1 MERVNSTVCVWQL
14 TCAGNKPAEAHST
27 RKIGRVSVPA
37 PQAGSSPRGG
47 ALHILMR
54 IITTFVALTAFVA
67 GMSMVAAA
75 DEQGS
80 KTAIEKK
87 LESEYALTKTTAD
100 RTDIVTAGSV
110 VVLQKDKLL
119 MVAASSSAN
128 PCPNTYKDGKLTPN
142 AGCKTGEVLRR
153 IPGFGSHIPGAD
165 KAPATRI
172 FVSGEKFWV
181 TKIDVKSTDKGFA
194 VVMDFFTDAINDV
207 RYRAS
212 LTIPFKEGAPTPD
225 EALKLVREV
234 VTVAPSDDAKGDE
247 KQEPSPAQGGQQ
259 SPATAAEGAPP
270 PLAPPPPPADDVA
283 ATPTVSLGQ
292 TPEQVIAILGQPLRK
307 AKAGPRD
314 LYFYKDMKV
323 TFLNGKVKDI
333 Q

>member
-1 MERVNSTVCVWQL
+1 
-14 TCAGNKPAEAHST
+14 
-27 RKIGRVSVPA
+27 
-37 PQAGSSPRGG
+37 
-47 ALHILMR
+47 MR
-54 IITTFVALTAFVA
+54 IITTFVALTAFIA
-67 GMSMVAAA
+67 GMSMVATA

-100 RTDIVTAGSV
+100 RTDIVTAGAV

-128 PCPNTYKDGKLTPN
+128 PCPNTYKDGKLAPN

-153 IPGFGSHIPGAD
+153 IPGLGSHIPGAD

-181 TKIDVKSTDKGFA
+181 TKIDVKDTGKGLA

-212 LTIPFKEGAPTPD
+212 LTIPFKEGTASPD
-225 EALKLVREV
+225 EVLKLVQEV
-234 VTVAPSDDAKGDE
+234 VTVAPSDDTKGE
-247 KQEPSPAQGGQQ
+247 AKQEPSQAQGGQQ
-259 SPATAAEGAPP
+259 APANETAPP

-307 AKAGPRD
+307 AKAGPMD

>member
-1 MERVNSTVCVWQL
+1 
-14 TCAGNKPAEAHST
+14 
-27 RKIGRVSVPA
+27 
-37 PQAGSSPRGG
+37 
-47 ALHILMR
+47 LHILMR
-54 IITTFVALTAFVA
+54 IVTTFVALTALMA
-67 GMSMVAAA
+67 GMSVVAAA

-80 KTAIEKK
+80 KAAIEKK

-142 AGCKTGEVLRR
+142 SGCKTGEVLRR

-181 TKIDVKSTDKGFA
+181 TKINVKDTDKGLA
-194 VVMDFFTDAINDV
+194 VVMDFFSDAINDV
-207 RYRAS
+207 RYRGS

-225 EALKLVREV
+225 EAVKLVREV
-234 VTVAPSDDAKGDE
+234 VTVAPSDDAKGEE
-247 KQEPSPAQGGQQ
+247 KPEPSQSQGGQQ
-259 SPATAAEGAPP
+259 SPANAAEGAPAAI
-270 PLAPPPPPADDVA
+270 APPPPPADDIA

-292 TPEQVIAILGQPLRK
+292 TPEQVVAILGQPLRK
-307 AKAGPRD
+307 DKAGTRD
-314 LYFYKDMKV
+314 MYFYKDMKV

>member
-1 MERVNSTVCVWQL
+1 M
-14 TCAGNKPAEAHST
+14 
-27 RKIGRVSVPA
+27 PA

-47 ALHILMR
+47 VLHILMR
-54 IITTFVALTAFVA
+54 IITTFVALTAFIA
-67 GMSMVAAA
+67 GISMVAAA
-75 DEQGS
+75 EEQGS

-128 PCPNTYKDGKLTPN
+128 PCPNTYKDGKLAPS

-165 KAPATRI
+165 KAPATRM

-181 TKIDVKSTDKGFA
+181 TKIYVKDTDKGLA

-207 RYRAS
+207 RYKGS

-234 VTVAPSDDAKGDE
+234 VTVALSDDAKGEE
-247 KQEPSPAQGGQQ
+247 KQEPSQGEQR
-259 SPATAAEGAPP
+259 SPTNAAEAAPP
-270 PLAPPPPPADDVA
+270 AIAPPPPPADDVA
-283 ATPTVSLGQ
+283 STPTVSLGQ

-307 AKAGPRD
+307 AKAGARD

-323 TFLNGKVKDI
+323 TFLSGKVKDI